1 MLWLQFAREGVAAK
15 VFRDD
20 GAASFC
26 RSEGLPEHEARC
38 MSEDAA
44 YEKRLCDVLERGR
57 ADYAAGRVVVGTSSA
72 LEEIERE
79 AAART

>member
-1 MLWLQFAREGVAAK
+1 MATK

-20 GAASFC
+20 RAASFC
-26 RSEGLPEHEARC
+26 RSEGLSEHETRC

-44 YEKRLCDVLERGR
+44 YEKRLCAVLERGR

-72 LEEIERE
+72 LEKIERK